1 MPNRKTE
8 LKPVDINNLLDFL
21 KEHSIPHLLDADIR
35 PFVSIRI
42 GGRVKLIVIVRK
54 IRELEELVIKIS
66 ENKIPRVLI
75 GGGTNVVFPD
85 DYSPLAVIINRTTG
99 ISKLEDHLIRVNSG
113 VSNQRLISWCLKN
126 NISGLEFLAG
136 IPGTIGGAAA
146 VNAGAFGKSISD
158 NLQGAEILDETNT
171 VRQVEKDFFQYDYRH
186 SVFRTGSGVILNLI
200 LSHQVAEKEKI
211 LKEVKYN
218 IQYRKKSHP
227 PYSQFTAGCFFK
239 NPLVQGKRISA
250 GKIIQNSDLDGLQ
263 FGKLKVSEK
272 HANFIINTG
281 NAFFQDIRSL
291 ETEIITRISRGQ
303 GTRLE
308 REVIYISPDGRKY

>member
-66 ENKIPRVLI
+66 ENKIPRILI

-113 VSNQRLISWCLKN
+113 V
-126 NISGLEFLAG
+126 
-136 IPGTIGGAAA
+136 
-146 VNAGAFGKSISD
+146 
-158 NLQGAEILDETNT
+158 
-171 VRQVEKDFFQYDYRH
+171 
-186 SVFRTGSGVILNLI
+186 
-200 LSHQVAEKEKI
+200 
-211 LKEVKYN
+211 
-218 IQYRKKSHP
+218 
-227 PYSQFTAGCFFK
+227 
-239 NPLVQGKRISA
+239 
-250 GKIIQNSDLDGLQ
+250 
-263 FGKLKVSEK
+263 
-272 HANFIINTG
+272 
-281 NAFFQDIRSL
+281 
-291 ETEIITRISRGQ
+291 
-303 GTRLE
+303 
-308 REVIYISPDGRKY
+308 